1 MSSEARHAAYSLEPE
16 DTVTVDTELERTT
29 EFYVDADGLLRAS
42 TSSTPGVSVQR
53 IYVNGQRLTDVPED
67 LYEKVMD
74 GLYDE
79 GYTS

>member
-1 MSSEARHAAYSLEPE
+1 M
-16 DTVTVDTELERTT
+16 TVDTELERTT
-29 EFYVDADGLLRAS
+29 EFYVDVDGSLRAS

-53 IYVNGQRLTDVPED
+53 IYVNGQRLTDVSD
-67 LYEKVMD
+67 DRYELVMD